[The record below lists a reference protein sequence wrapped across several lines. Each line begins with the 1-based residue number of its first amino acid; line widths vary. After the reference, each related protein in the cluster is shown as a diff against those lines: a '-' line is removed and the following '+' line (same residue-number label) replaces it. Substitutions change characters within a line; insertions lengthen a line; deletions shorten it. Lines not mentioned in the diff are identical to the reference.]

1 MFYKLLLLLFI
12 SLSAFSQEYEITSE
26 NIEINTDLNTI
37 SYENKVFFSS
47 ENIKF
52 SADKLKLNQN
62 NDSFT
67 ATGMPIKIVFFDGSE
82 FIEGEAEIIE
92 IDSERLVLSKN
103 VSVIKSG
110 NKINSEKMVV
120 KLKKNDKSWEN
131 KQIYKF

>member
-12 SLSAFSQEYEITSE
+12 SLSAFSQQYEITSE

-120 KLKKNDKSWEN
+120 KLKKNDKS
-131 KQIYKF
+131 

>member
-120 KLKKNDKSWEN
+120 KLKKND
-131 KQIYKF
+131 